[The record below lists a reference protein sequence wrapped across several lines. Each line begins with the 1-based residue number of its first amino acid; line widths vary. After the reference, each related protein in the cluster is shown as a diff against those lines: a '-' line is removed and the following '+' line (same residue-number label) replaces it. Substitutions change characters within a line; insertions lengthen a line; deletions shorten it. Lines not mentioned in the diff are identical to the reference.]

1 MTNGVSSLQNYPSA
15 DVTNYYSE
23 ISGKR
28 VLSKKRKVALRVQ
41 SDAKKQNDFPKENRG
56 VGFLRDRSVST
67 LW

>member
-41 SDAKKQNDFPKENRG
+41 SDAKKQMT
-56 VGFLRDRSVST
+56 FLKKTGGLVF
-67 LW
+67 